1 MSEQKMPEAL
11 DAIRDLAVRLLNR
24 KMPLEVSTGLR
35 HIVKMARW
43 KTALADPEDKIVYD
57 EPHEHS
63 DGLTYRILVFSENGK
78 FPARW
83 YHPSSHGFGA
93 HFIDFGSQEEAI
105 KAAINSIGTQK

>member
-57 EPHEHS
+57 EPHEDS
-63 DGLTYRILVFSENGK
+63 DGLTYRILVFILRKPDITNLRTAFSR
-78 FPARW
+78 FP
-83 YHPSSHGFGA
+83 S
-93 HFIDFGSQEEAI
+93 
-105 KAAINSIGTQK
+105 